1 MVFTCQAGY
10 GWQCHLRRKKAIS
23 CAVSA
28 IEQSATAVT
37 TEQAGGLQ
45 HTRLAQ
51 DGVPMCV
58 YEEAPWIGTAS
69 AAVDRL
75 ARRVMRASTSGGGW
89 YGPCG
94 IYDSG
99 CLSAC
104 FAAGV
109 STPHDIWTLTSP
121 LACI

>member
-1 MVFTCQAGY
+1 VHCLTG
-10 GWQCHLRRKKAIS
+10 
-23 CAVSA
+23 AVSTCKDDCRN
-28 IEQSATAVT
+28 EDTQYF
-37 TEQAGGLQ
+37 LR

-89 YGPCG
+89 YGP
-94 IYDSG
+94 
-99 CLSAC
+99 
-104 FAAGV
+104 
-109 STPHDIWTLTSP
+109 
-121 LACI
+121 